1 MLTDNLL
8 SGYFR
13 IIYYP
18 DLSGYPD
25 IREHP

>member
-1 MLTDNLL
+1 M
-8 SGYFR
+8 
-13 IIYYP
+13 

>member
-1 MLTDNLL
+1 MK
-8 SGYFR
+8 R

-18 DLSGYPD
+18 DISGYPD